1 MNGYW
6 ENQNPWLW
14 SHFKSYGQKERRTFL
29 TQSTYLRRKQT
40 MVLILLMDGIPWH
53 VIIMADDSPNSPCSG
68 IILQE
73 LFYAL

>member
-1 MNGYW
+1 MSRLSSVRSPSNHMDRRK
-6 ENQNPWLW
+6 E
-14 SHFKSYGQKERRTFL
+14 GQS
-29 TQSTYLRRKQT
+29 QSTYLRRKQT

-53 VIIMADDSPNSPCSG
+53 VITADDSHSSPCSG

>member
-1 MNGYW
+1 MDRRK
-6 ENQNPWLW
+6 E
-14 SHFKSYGQKERRTFL
+14 GQS
-29 TQSTYLRRKQT
+29 QSTYLRRKQT

-53 VIIMADDSPNSPCSG
+53 VITADDSHSSPCSG